1 LAVVLNLDAFRLGKA
16 LLQGDHEALGT
27 LIGATRRKQFNKST
41 REDSPASND
50 QSGVKLSSNP
60 HPPVSELLAASN
72 GQNTGISELEA
83 ALQRRYQI
91 FHGLVRLSRDYIS
104 Y

>member
-1 LAVVLNLDAFRLGKA
+1 MKRWA
-16 LLQGDHEALGT
+16 LSSARPEESSS
-27 LIGATRRKQFNKST
+27 IKPT
-41 REDSPASND
+41 REDSPASSD

-83 ALQRRYQI
+83 AL
-91 FHGLVRLSRDYIS
+91 
-104 Y
+104 